1 MSKKGSDVQNCKK
14 LITLY
19 SKVILISTFAILALK
34 MKLMVRRPMTTLV
47 EQGILPSPKT
57 SPALY
62 EQKQKLER
70 AKKADLLKSKIAKRP
85 DRQELVHRHILEDV
99 RPGVDPSLCDK
110 QRQLKRAKLADSLS
124 NQLLTRPGPLEL
136 IQKNILHTDD
146 NVEQAVKEGQIQ
158 FKPTNEGVLCKP
170 IDLIPSKYSIDEDS
184 NSEGGVQSPP
194 DFMTT
199 SVVSPVSSTFV
210 PLPLPA
216 VSVKERISAI
226 NDVIKSESHD
236 TIFPTPKSS
245 ELKRRASDVG
255 IANNMGSPPHL
266 SSSSS
271 STSASVTSL
280 NNRPASLNLTYS
292 RREAPG
298 KEVRKNKIKVK
309 PKSNSVKPR
318 TIKFH
323 EYKVRIIGSLHV
335 VGSINES
342 NFYYRDH
349 KLLIKGEVVMTL
361 SRKVPSRK
369 NHWTKIQHPMNC
381 F

>member
-1 MSKKGSDVQNCKK
+1 
-14 LITLY
+14 
-19 SKVILISTFAILALK
+19 

-124 NQLLTRPGPLEL
+124 NQLLARPGPLEL

-158 FKPTNEGVLCKP
+158 FKPTNEGLT

-194 DFMTT
+194 DFMT

-210 PLPLPA
+210 PQSP
-216 VSVKERISAI
+216 SVII

-236 TIFPTPKSS
+236 NIFPTPKSS

-280 NNRPASLNLTYS
+280 NNSPASLNLTYS

-298 KEVRKNKIKVK
+298 KEVRKSKIKVK

-323 EYKVRIIGSLHV
+323 EYKVRLNV
-335 VGSINES
+335 LGSIQ
-342 NFYYRDH
+342 F
-349 KLLIKGEVVMTL
+349 
-361 SRKVPSRK
+361 
-369 NHWTKIQHPMNC
+369 HWFNTCH
-381 F
+381 

>member
-1 MSKKGSDVQNCKK
+1 
-14 LITLY
+14 
-19 SKVILISTFAILALK
+19 

-124 NQLLTRPGPLEL
+124 NQLLARPGPLEL

-158 FKPTNEGVLCKP
+158 FKPTNEGVLAKP

-194 DFMTT
+194 DFKDLLST
-199 SVVSPVSSTFV
+199 SVVSPSNATYV
-210 PLPLPA
+210 PASP
-216 VSVKERISAI
+216 SVI

-236 TIFPTPKSS
+236 NIFSTPKSS

-298 KEVRKNKIKVK
+298 KEVRKSKKVK
-309 PKSNSVKPR
+309 PKSSTSVKPR

-323 EYKVRIIGSLHV
+323 EYKVRL
-335 VGSINES
+335 
-342 NFYYRDH
+342 
-349 KLLIKGEVVMTL
+349 
-361 SRKVPSRK
+361 
-369 NHWTKIQHPMNC
+369 
-381 F
+381 